1 MAGRWAAP
9 RRRGDS
15 ARRVL
20 SCRWV
25 EQLAC
30 LLCTEF
36 ELPTASPPTPTAFDA
51 YYVATHVP
59 LVKQIPGLREFY
71 ASHGD
76 SPDGNSP
83 AAYFQAELVF
93 DSGTDAQAGLDSTQ
107 GQAAVADV
115 PNFASGG
122 ATLSFVADEIVYRS

>member
-1 MAGRWAAP
+1 MLGSPSSPRALGPTRAVVSMGRAASV
-9 RRRGDS
+9 S
-15 ARRVL
+15 AVYRV
-20 SCRWV
+20 RV
-25 EQLAC
+25 AYGQ
-30 LLCTEF
+30 
-36 ELPTASPPTPTAFDA
+36 PTDPAAFDA

-59 LVKQIPGLREFY
+59 LVRQIPGLREFY
-71 ASHGD
+71 AGHGD